1 MIRTPNWRQRARSG
15 FRFTA
20 DILFKQPIFW
30 IPLAITIGLFLL
42 AISLRLMLSIDGSGL
57 FLAFGEV
64 SYYLALAVGGCFLA
78 GSLFF
83 VLVPKACEEYG
94 DLSQRARADG
104 T

>member
-20 DILFKQPIFW
+20 DILIYW

-57 FLAFGEV
+57 FRAFGEV
-64 SYYLALAVGGCFLA
+64 AYYLALAVGGCFLA

-83 VLVPKACEEYG
+83 VLAPKACEEYG